1 MARYKFDVS
10 RFNYGLGI
18 VALLLVAC
26 SGDLEPLKPVPP
38 STSEFLTELDAHG
51 FSTTRSRVGTTG
63 EACLGEYRP
72 ALNVFYA
79 ESFRRIDLYAFEDE
93 TAASAVAD
101 EIPPDAECLNNNFV
115 IDWNA
120 ELPYFQCGDLIA
132 FIQSDDDDLSAV
144 FEELCGPPFAQ
155 TVNRFPRAG

>member
-1 MARYKFDVS
+1 MTAKILTGKRAVVTGASSGMGAAIAR
-10 RFNYGLGI
+10 RFAAEGADI
-18 VALLLVAC
+18 WA
-26 SGDLEPLKPVPP
+26 
-38 STSEFLTELDAHG
+38 
-51 FSTTRSRVGTTG
+51 VGG
-63 EACLGEYRP
+63 A
-72 ALNVFYA
+72 
-79 ESFRRIDLYAFEDE
+79 
-93 TAASAVAD
+93 
-101 EIPPDAECLNNNFV
+101 DAEGLNNNFV